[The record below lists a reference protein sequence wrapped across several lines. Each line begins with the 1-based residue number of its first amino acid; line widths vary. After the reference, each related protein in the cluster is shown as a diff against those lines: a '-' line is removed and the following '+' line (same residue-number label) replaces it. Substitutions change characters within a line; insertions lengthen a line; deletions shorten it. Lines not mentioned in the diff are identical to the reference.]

1 MRTMSSNQ
9 AIMRVGVFAAVLSAA
24 SALAQNA
31 PPITEETAK
40 DIVATTVRSLG
51 HSCEQPER
59 ATRDPAVSLP
69 DQAAWILECANA
81 KYWVRYDNDEPAE
94 IRQLQ

>member
-1 MRTMSSNQ
+1 MSKSVI
-9 AIMRVGVFAAVLSAA
+9 ALPWVFAAALSAVDV
-24 SALAQNA
+24 LAQSA
-31 PPITEETAK
+31 PPVTEETAK

-51 HSCEQPER
+51 HPCEQPER

-94 IRQLQ
+94 IRQLD